1 MKKCVI
7 WALIE
12 RGVSFIKLTSLV
24 FEKEL
29 QTDEW
34 MNKEKDNTNLRQ
46 IIKVLSFVSTL
57 WSLDIYK

>member
-1 MKKCVI
+1 MKKCVT

-46 IIKVLSFVSTL
+46 IIKVL
-57 WSLDIYK
+57 